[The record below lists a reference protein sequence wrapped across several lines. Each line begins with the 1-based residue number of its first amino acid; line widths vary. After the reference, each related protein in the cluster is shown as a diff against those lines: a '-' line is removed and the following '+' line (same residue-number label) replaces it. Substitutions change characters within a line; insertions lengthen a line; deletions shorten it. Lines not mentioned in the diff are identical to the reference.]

1 MATIIRRL
9 VRGTKL
15 TFQELDD
22 NFNNL
27 NVESG
32 NTSSQL
38 NAHIVDTVDAHDASA
53 ISYLGSSNISAT
65 DVEAAIDELD
75 IEKASKALDN
85 TFTGLNTFGIISATS
100 LSNDVA
106 GNLYTGLGNL
116 SVSSVDGF
124 TYLPTAPGQPTGIPS
139 ANVGRAPTVWDT
151 TNNRLW
157 IYSGGTWN
165 NSANVQNGSITP
177 TKLSA
182 GGPSWDTAGNL
193 TAPGNVTA
201 YSDIRLKDNIVP
213 IENALNL
220 VQNLQGVNFTYK
232 NTNNKNIGLIAQNV
246 KNVLPELVV
255 ENQDGYLSVA
265 YGNVVAVLIE
275 AIKELNAR
283 VKVLEAK

>member
-27 NVESG
+27 NVESE
-32 NTSSQL
+32 NTLSQL

-65 DVEAAIDELD
+65 NVEAAIDELD
-75 IEKASKALDN
+75 IEKAGKVLDN
-85 TFTGLNTFGIISATS
+85 TFTGINTFGIISATS
-100 LSNDVA
+100 LSNDAA

-116 SVSSVDGF
+116 SVSSIDGF

-213 IENALNL
+213 ITNATAL
-220 VQNLQGVNFTYK
+220 VEKLQGVYFNYK
-232 NTNNKNIGLIAQNV
+232 NASNKNIGLIAQDV
-246 KNVLPELVV
+246 KVVLPELVSET
-255 ENQDGYLSVA
+255 ENGYLAVA
-265 YGNVVAVLIE
+265 YGNIVAVLIE
-275 AIKELNAR
+275 AIKELNL
-283 VKVLEAK
+283 KIEVLENK